1 MLLLYQ
7 PFLEVS
13 VGRVSKKI
21 FLTLPEHVAP
31 LSKVPRLKISI
42 SFIPRPT
49 GLSLYPGAR
58 HRRGRIHC
66 NNPVSYPYHPMMV
79 MGGHSICR
87 LKYRAVGLVV
97 VAAQFFPQ
105 SL

>member
-1 MLLLYQ
+1 MLLYQ

-31 LSKVPRLKISI
+31 LSIKPISI

-49 GLSLYPGAR
+49 GRLSLYPGAR
-58 HRRGRIHC
+58 HRQGRIHC

-87 LKYRAVGLVV
+87 LKYSRAVGLVA
-97 VAAQFFPQ
+97 VAAQFSPQ
-105 SL
+105 SP

>member
-31 LSKVPRLKISI
+31 LSKVPASQFLFLLFPAPPHGPFFVSRCSTPPRLY
-42 SFIPRPT
+42 T
-49 GLSLYPGAR
+49 L
-58 HRRGRIHC
+58 
-66 NNPVSYPYHPMMV
+66 
-79 MGGHSICR
+79 
-87 LKYRAVGLVV
+87 
-97 VAAQFFPQ
+97 Q
-105 SL
+105 